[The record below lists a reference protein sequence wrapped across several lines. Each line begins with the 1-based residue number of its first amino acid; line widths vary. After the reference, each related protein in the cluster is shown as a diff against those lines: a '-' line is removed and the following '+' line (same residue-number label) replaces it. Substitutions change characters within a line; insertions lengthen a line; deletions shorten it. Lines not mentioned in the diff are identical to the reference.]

1 MRGLNIRAK
10 LFIFIPILV
19 LLLNV
24 VAFVIF
30 QSGKIVQ
37 DSYNIMMER
46 VLLYRQ
52 ISTETHDNLLFLN
65 SYILN
70 HDDKSYEEFIQ
81 HKEQLIEL
89 WLRLAEEEKGE
100 FEDIQ
105 IKNYHQLI
113 TSFLEFE
120 SAVVDSLKRDDFE
133 SYLSKYEDAEKVAE
147 FIKEDGQLM
156 VDREL
161 SYYQP
166 IYNDIINYS
175 EKINKLGI
183 ALFLVTTLLSIV
195 FAIWMSRTISIPI
208 SRLVDKAKQ
217 ISKGNLDIETVDVTK
232 TNDEIGILG
241 KAFHQMLKDLKHY
254 ISQHIQVLENNRLVK
269 ELELK
274 ALQSQINPHFLFN
287 TLNII
292 SQLAYIEGAEKTSD
306 LTVTTSNLIRYNLR
320 KLDQPVTLKDEVE
333 HVKEY
338 FIIQKARFQDRV
350 SYEYDIEENVLD
362 QIIPCL
368 TLQPILENAFVH
380 GIEEKEHG
388 GKITISMKEIDS
400 IIQIQL
406 CDNGNG
412 MDEKIR
418 NKLLNFLAEEN
429 SASLSSNKSSTGLGT
444 INVFKRLNLFY
455 GEETKIEIES
465 KPGIGTSVIFRLPK
479 LRRENIS

>member
-1 MRGLNIRAK
+1 MNIRAK

-30 QSGKIVQ
+30 QNGKIVQ

-46 VLLYRQ
+46 VLQYKQ
-52 ISTETHDNLLFLN
+52 ISNETSENLLFLN

-70 HDDKSYEEFIQ
+70 HDDKSYDEFIQ

-89 WLRLAEEEKGE
+89 WLQLSKEEDGE
-100 FEDIQ
+100 FKDIQ
-105 IKNYHQLI
+105 MKNYHQMV
-113 TSFLEFE
+113 TSFLDFE
-120 SAVVDSLKRDDFE
+120 TAVIDSLKRDDFE
-133 SYLSKYEDAEKVAE
+133 SYLSKYEDAERVAE

-183 ALFLVTTLLSIV
+183 ALFIVTTLLSIV
-195 FAIWMSRTISIPI
+195 FAFWMSQSISIPI

-217 ISKGNLDIETVDVTK
+217 ISKGNLDIETEDVTK

-254 ISQHIQVLENNRLVK
+254 ISQHIQALENNRIVK

-333 HVKEY
+333 HIKEY
-338 FIIQKARFQDRV
+338 FMIQKARFQDRV
-350 SYEYDIEENVLD
+350 SYEYDIEERVLD
-362 QIIPCL
+362 QIIPSL

-380 GIEEKEHG
+380 GIEEKEQG
-388 GKITISMKEIDS
+388 GRITISMKEVDS

-406 CDNGNG
+406 SDNGNG
-412 MDEKIR
+412 MDENIR
-418 NKLLNFLAEEN
+418 YKLLNFLTEEH
-429 SASLSSNKSSTGLGT
+429 STSLSPTKSSTGLGT
-444 INVFKRLNLFY
+444 INVFKRLHLFY

-465 KPGIGTSVIFRLPK
+465 QPGIGTSVIFKLPK
-479 LRRENIS
+479 LQQMSIS

>member
-1 MRGLNIRAK
+1 MRELNIRAK

-30 QSGKIVQ
+30 QNGKIVQ

-46 VLLYRQ
+46 VLQYKQ
-52 ISTETHDNLLFLN
+52 ISNETSENLLFLN

-70 HDDKSYEEFIQ
+70 HDDKSYDEFIQ

-89 WLRLAEEEKGE
+89 WLQLSKEENGE
-100 FEDIQ
+100 FKDIQ
-105 IKNYHQLI
+105 MKNYHQMV
-113 TSFLEFE
+113 TSFLDFE
-120 SAVVDSLKRDDFE
+120 TAVIDSLKRDDFE
-133 SYLSKYEDAEKVAE
+133 SYLSKYEDAERVAE
-147 FIKEDGQLM
+147 FIKEDGQFM

-166 IYNDIINYS
+166 IYNDIMNYS

-183 ALFLVTTLLSIV
+183 ALFIVTTLLSIV
-195 FAIWMSRTISIPI
+195 FAFWMSQSISIPI

-217 ISKGNLDIETVDVTK
+217 ISKGNLDIETEDVTK

-254 ISQHIQVLENNRLVK
+254 ISQHIQALENNRIVK

-333 HVKEY
+333 HIKEY
-338 FIIQKARFQDRV
+338 FMIQKARFQDRV
-350 SYEYDIEENVLD
+350 TYEYDIEESVLD
-362 QIIPCL
+362 QIIPSL

-380 GIEEKEHG
+380 GIEEKEQG
-388 GKITISMKEIDS
+388 GRITISIKEVDS

-406 CDNGNG
+406 SDNGNG
-412 MDEKIR
+412 MDENIKY
-418 NKLLNFLAEEN
+418 KLLNFLAEEH
-429 SASLSSNKSSTGLGT
+429 SASLSPTKSSTGLGT
-444 INVFKRLNLFY
+444 INVFKRLHLFY
-455 GEETKIEIES
+455 GEEMKIEIES
-465 KPGIGTSVIFRLPK
+465 QPGIGTSVIFKLPK
-479 LRRENIS
+479 LQ